1 MTGVAAIV
9 AATAV
14 TALCGG
20 ARAEARGGGKRV
32 PAASAA
38 WVGSFASG
46 AADRVVC
53 TDCAM
58 PKVIARGGTVRVLKP
73 ADGSAAATG
82 DVVVVSP
89 LLGAITPGHVEAGQV
104 ALVWWID
111 DARDS
116 DDGVLVLPAG
126 TKPRLVVPSTGDDA
140 EIRAAI
146 LRNETLAGIKKAL
159 AKLEVGAIDVDG
171 DGRADFAAT
180 YGCSAWNDGSCQARG
195 QFFLVR
201 HGARWDE
208 IE

>member
-1 MTGVAAIV
+1 MLTGGSLAA
-9 AATAV
+9 
-14 TALCGG
+14 
-20 ARAEARGGGKRV
+20 ARGGGGGKQV
-32 PAASAA
+32 PAASPV

-46 AADRVVC
+46 AANRVVC
-53 TDCAM
+53 TDCAV
-58 PKVIARGGTVRVLKP
+58 PDVIARGGKVRVLTP
-73 ADGSAAATG
+73 ADGGAAASG

-126 TKPRLVVPSTGDDA
+126 AKPQLVIPTKGDDA

-171 DGRADFAAT
+171 DGRADFAVT
-180 YGCSAWNDGSCQARG
+180 YGCSAWNDGVCQARG
-195 QFFLVR
+195 QFFLAR